1 VEATVYT
8 SNGSLAVSATFLP
21 ARHYQMETELTD
33 IRKKGDAFCCTFRFH
48 GRRHYFTVG
57 DESEAYAKASKS
69 MKLWT

>member
-1 VEATVYT
+1 
-8 SNGSLAVSATFLP
+8 
-21 ARHYQMETELTD
+21 METELTD